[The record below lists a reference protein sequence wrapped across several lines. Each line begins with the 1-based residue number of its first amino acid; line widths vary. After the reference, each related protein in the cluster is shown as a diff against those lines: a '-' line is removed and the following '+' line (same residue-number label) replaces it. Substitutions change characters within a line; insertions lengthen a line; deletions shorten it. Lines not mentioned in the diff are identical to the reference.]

1 MPLQQGALRSTW
13 ILNSGS
19 RELGNRWKIEFINP
33 LQQHDRFDRW
43 VERACFQYH
52 AGGGNKP
59 NPSTLDEAGL
69 SIQRRGFSFA
79 VLFQRLQRQLSDSSP
94 DLVVRPAPRARPLLR
109 PQVHLEHSS
118 VGRLSRNPTG
128 ASNRVINSKGTFE
141 NCSRRRGD
149 TLLDAGS
156 TWLILVRLMVT
167 SYIHG
172 TSLQVVFYC
181 CQVPKVYPLAAQSYS
196 LGDSKI
202 HG

>member
-1 MPLQQGALRSTW
+1 M
-13 ILNSGS
+13 
-19 RELGNRWKIEFINP
+19 
-33 LQQHDRFDRW
+33 
-43 VERACFQYH
+43 
-52 AGGGNKP
+52 
-59 NPSTLDEAGL
+59 L
-69 SIQRRGFSFA
+69 SISRWGRQQTQSEHFGSGRSINSTTW
-79 VLFQRLQRQLSDSSP
+79 LFFRSSVSTTTTTALRQLS
-94 DLVVRPAPRARPLLR
+94 LLR

-128 ASNRVINSKGTFE
+128 ASNRVINSKGALE

-167 SYIHG
+167 SYIIHG